1 METIAFRMRLDPGQE
16 AAYKARHDAIW
27 PELAAALKAAGVSNY
42 RIFLDPQTHHLFA
55 VLDRTDDHGMDALP
69 QSEVVRRWWAFMADI
84 MATDA
89 DDVPDQVPLRPMFH
103 LP

>member
-1 METIAFRMRLDPGQE
+1 METIAFRMRPDPGQE